1 MSKVDHF
8 KRHVQLIL
16 EDELGVTVSQ
26 QKAWDIYKQITK
38 GLVEFTVKSG
48 DHELSIAGIGKY
60 RIHHSEPRGLKAG
73 LDKNGNKIP
82 GAKVWEYVPR
92 FKYTPST
99 AITNFIYDALKLE
112 PSDEVYVPIGIF
124 RSQEEKDKQIVEE
137 LKNLKYEEK
146 KSKKEETATETK
158 TTVEEF

>member
-1 MSKVDHF
+1 MSKVDYF

-16 EDELGVTVSQ
+16 EDELGVSVSQ

-48 DHELSIAGIGKY
+48 DHELSISGIGKY
-60 RIHHSEPRGLKAG
+60 RIHHSEPRGVKAG
-73 LDKNGNKIP
+73 LDKDGKKIP

-99 AITNFIYDALKLE
+99 AIMNFIYDVLKLE

-124 RSQEEKDKQIVEE
+124 RSQEEKDKKIVDE
-137 LKNLKYEEK
+137 LKKLKYEEK
-146 KSKKEETATETK
+146 KTKKDAEETKPKKEA
-158 TTVEEF
+158 EEF